1 MVVNI
6 IAQSVYW
13 QLSAGG
19 DILKIH
25 TSLCKNQWITVEKLT
40 DLFGTLLLR
49 LQNCIA
55 QHYLLY
61 CLSFTTS
68 NQVNGEV
75 LYNRKLQKCYNV
87 YIRITVSNCL

>member
-49 LQNCIA
+49 LQNCTA
-55 QHYLLY
+55 LPTLLFE
-61 CLSFTTS
+61 LHDFEPSQWTGF
-68 NQVNGEV
+68 
-75 LYNRKLQKCYNV
+75 
-87 YIRITVSNCL
+87 I